1 MVIIAEN
8 YGQLGNQL
16 FGYAFLLGNAIAH
29 DYECG
34 TNTFGPYRHLFDQ
47 ARRSPLFRYPETA
60 ATEQYLSPLPKS
72 LFKRLAGRAWR
83 RDGLTSIGSTA
94 VIDIRRTCDRR
105 VEHFLLESDEFQE
118 IRRRHKR
125 TYLLGYFFRDTPHL
139 FEHREAITRHLRP
152 AECHRQDVQDF
163 MTAFRD
169 KKCTL
174 VGVHIRRGDYKDY
187 LGGRYYY
194 ENATYARWMGQIQDS
209 VPGPVQFLV
218 ASTDPIDD
226 NDFEGL
232 PIIKAPGNIVG
243 DMFTLAE
250 CDLIMGPPSS
260 FSGWASF
267 QRLTPLLHL
276 RERDHDVQPE
286 LFAPLN
292 LETAP

>member
-1 MVIIAEN
+1 MVVIAEN

-34 TNTFGPYRHLFDQ
+34 TSTFGPYRQHFDQ
-47 ARRSPLFRYPETA
+47 SRRSPLFQYPETDA
-60 ATEQYLSPLPKS
+60 PERYFAPMPKS
-72 LFKRLAGRAWR
+72 LLKRVVGRAWR

-94 VIDIRRTCDRR
+94 IIDIRRTCDRR

-125 TYLLGYFFRDTPHL
+125 TYLFGYFFRDTPHL
-139 FEHREAITRHLRP
+139 FEHREAITQHLRP
-152 AECHRQDVQDF
+152 SQSHLREIQAF

-169 KKCTL
+169 RKSTL
-174 VGVHIRRGDYKDY
+174 VGVHIRRGDYRDY
-187 LGGRYYY
+187 LGGKYYY
-194 ENATYARWMGQIQDS
+194 DDATYARWMGQIQAS
-209 VPGPVQFLV
+209 LPGTVQFLV
-218 ASTDPIDD
+218 ASTDPVAVDA
-226 NDFEGL
+226 FKSL
-232 PIIKAPGNIVG
+232 PVIKAPGNIIG

-276 RERDHDVQPE
+276 RERDHDVRPE